1 MMTDADNTPEKSIA
15 GDFEPKNFLNS
26 FFQIAKAVLLSPKAF
41 YEGMNTEGGL
51 RNPFIFLVCCV
62 VIHTAIASLFVTN
75 QPVVLFNVVYGIL
88 MPFVT
93 AGVLFFIL
101 TRFFKA
107 AGTFEAAFRVNAY
120 AAATALL
127 SWIPVAFRTEGSASP
142 GTLFSLIALT
152 GLFIEFYL
160 AVTLLGST
168 VARSQV
174 AAGGLGLGAVFVV
187 AILGALPRVGDYMP
201 TALLAWARTL
211 MFGAGE
217 AAWGAAAVSL
227 GGIVIC
233 LGAALLTFERQEL

>member
-1 MMTDADNTPEKSIA
+1 MMADADNTPEKSSA

-75 QPVVLFNVVYGIL
+75 QPVVFFNVVYGIL

-152 GLFIEFYL
+152 GLFIEFYRLYLIAIGLSRTFSVTVSRAAL
-160 AVTLLGST
+160 AIVITAFIYILTLGPLVKFMFAPEQPGSPPSGET
-168 VARSQV
+168 HSPETSMIDDRPQ
-174 AAGGLGLGAVFVV
+174 LVV
-187 AILGALPRVGDYMP
+187 
-201 TALLAWARTL
+201 
-211 MFGAGE
+211 E
-217 AAWGAAAVSL
+217 AAHPRTCDL
-227 GGIVIC
+227 K
-233 LGAALLTFERQEL
+233 T